1 VLGRPRFPTALPPV
15 WNLPWRRN
23 PDFTGR
29 EQQLAELAAQLEQA
43 PGAVAVTQAQAI
55 QGVGGIGKTSL
66 AVEYAYHHHARF
78 EVVWW
83 LRAEGPAHLLGDYAA
98 LATAVGL
105 PEATQDDQQQAAVA
119 VRGWLAGHDRWLLI
133 LDNAPDPNTPTG
145 LDAPLSH
152 LVDLL
157 PQVIG
162 GQVLV
167 TTRDARWEHAASLA
181 ALEVFTPEE
190 AVRFLLTRSG
200 SNDTTA
206 ADQVAEL
213 LAHLPL
219 ALEQAGAYTREAAIS
234 LDGYLQRL
242 QRFPQLALAAGMPRD
257 RDPADTV
264 AVTWQVSL
272 ERVRPVAGA
281 LALLE
286 LCAFLAAD
294 AILRDLL
301 AQPLAPPIA
310 DAGLASLAANPFA
323 LDQAVAALRRY
334 GLVKAT
340 EQTLAVHRLL
350 QQVVRASLAPQV
362 AASRAGLA
370 VRLLDAAFPTKGYWK
385 VDVWPVCEQLLPHAL
400 VAAGHAQQHTT
411 EPAATVRLLDSA
423 ADYLQGRGRYR
434 EARELRA
441 RAMALAEATF
451 GPDHPTTART
461 LSNLATVLRDQGDLD
476 QARTLHERA
485 LAVLEAQLG
494 RDHLAT
500 AQTLNG
506 LGWVL
511 YRQGDLAGAREH
523 LERALAIR
531 QATLGPDHPEVATA
545 LHNLGRVLAD
555 QGDLVG
561 ARHHYEQ
568 ALAISQAAL
577 GADHPLTHA
586 TADALVDLQR

>member
-1 VLGRPRFPTALPPV
+1 
-15 WNLPWRRN
+15 
-23 PDFTGR
+23 
-29 EQQLAELAAQLEQA
+29 
-43 PGAVAVTQAQAI
+43 
-55 QGVGGIGKTSL
+55 
-66 AVEYAYHHHARF
+66 
-78 EVVWW
+78 
-83 LRAEGPAHLLGDYAA
+83 
-98 LATAVGL
+98 
-105 PEATQDDQQQAAVA
+105 
-119 VRGWLAGHDRWLLI
+119 
-133 LDNAPDPNTPTG
+133 
-145 LDAPLSH
+145 
-152 LVDLL
+152 
-157 PQVIG
+157 
-162 GQVLV
+162 
-167 TTRDARWEHAASLA
+167 
-181 ALEVFTPEE
+181 
-190 AVRFLLTRSG
+190 
-200 SNDTTA
+200 
-206 ADQVAEL
+206 
-213 LAHLPL
+213 
-219 ALEQAGAYTREAAIS
+219 
-234 LDGYLQRL
+234 
-242 QRFPQLALAAGMPRD
+242 
-257 RDPADTV
+257 
-264 AVTWQVSL
+264 
-272 ERVRPVAGA
+272 VAGA

-294 AILRDLL
+294 AIPRDLL
-301 AQPLAPPIA
+301 AQPLDPPIA

-350 QQVVRASLAPQV
+350 QQVVRASLAPQL